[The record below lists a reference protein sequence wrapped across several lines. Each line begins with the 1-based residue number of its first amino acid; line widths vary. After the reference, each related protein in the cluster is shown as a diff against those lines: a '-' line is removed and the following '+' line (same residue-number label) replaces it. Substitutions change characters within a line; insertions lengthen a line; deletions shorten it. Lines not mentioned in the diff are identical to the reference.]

1 MDKGFLYRRLCA
13 YIPCVLKSGEQT
25 RISLSNKHQIASFQD
40 VYLNTFYWE
49 ALLALSFKPTII
61 FDLGANF
68 GLFSSLCNQVMQF
81 KFENF
86 AGQFF
91 LVEANQRLIKYLHKN
106 KFSLFSN
113 DDVQLIYGLAGPN
126 IDSSFKENSQNFLA
140 SKISTDGVTVPFID
154 FNQYPTPSL
163 LKIDIEGA
171 ETLLFKNYFNWLS
184 GAKAIIIEFDLSDE
198 ERLPYEQMLLS
209 CDFELLINRSEKS
222 GFQNQLWV
230 RKES

>member
-1 MDKGFLYRRLCA
+1 MGKGFLFRRLCA
-13 YIPCVLKSGEQT
+13 YIPCVFRTGEQT

-49 ALLALSFKPTII
+49 ALLALTFKPKII

-68 GLFSSLCNQVMQF
+68 GLFSSLCFQIMEYKYQS
-81 KFENF
+81 F
-86 AGQFF
+86 AGHFF
-91 LVEANQRLIKYLHKN
+91 LVEANHRLVKYLQQN
-106 KFSLFSN
+106 KYSLFPT

-126 IDSSFKENSQNFLA
+126 IDSSFRENSQNFLA
-140 SKISTDGVTVPFID
+140 SKLSVDGIKVPFVD
-154 FNQYPTPSL
+154 FDQYPTPSL

-171 ETLLFKNYFNWLS
+171 ETLLFENYFDWLIS
-184 GAKAIIIEFDLSDE
+184 AKAIIIEFHLSAE
-198 ERLPYEQMLLS
+198 ERLPYEQKLQS
-209 CDFELLINRSEKS
+209 SNFKLLINRSEKS

>member
-1 MDKGFLYRRLCA
+1 MDKGFLFRRLCA
-13 YIPCVLKSGEQT
+13 FIPCVLRSGEQT
-25 RISLSNKHQIASFQD
+25 RISLSSKHQIASFQD
-40 VYLNTFYWE
+40 VYLNSFYWE
-49 ALLALSFKPTII
+49 ALLALTFKPKTI

-68 GLFSSLCNQVMQF
+68 GLFSSLCNQVMQY
-81 KFENF
+81 KFQDFE
-86 AGQFF
+86 GQFF
-91 LVEANQRLIKYLHKN
+91 LVEANQRLIKHLQKN

-140 SKISTDGVTVPFID
+140 SKISTDGITVPFVD

-171 ETLLFKNYFNWLS
+171 ETLLFKNYFNWLK
-184 GAKAIIIEFDLSDE
+184 GAKAIIIEFHLTAE
-198 ERLPYEQMLLS
+198 ERLPYEQKLLS
-209 CDFELLINRSEKS
+209 SDFKLLINRTEKS